1 MKRELTT
8 ETTEVVF
15 GMDDVIVQKLIADI
29 PAGRTIDF
37 TGYDVDTKIIAGHP
51 IIKGEVSGATTVY
64 RPFPITK
71 TTSEGVTT
79 VSYGTL
85 PTGFAVV
92 GVLYRT
98 ITKANPQGSILIDAV
113 INEVAAQNA
122 GLPAYTSAQKTAL
135 SNIKFVQ
142 DEEA

>member
-8 ETTEVVF
+8 ENTEVVF
-15 GMDDVIVQKLIADI
+15 GMDDVIVQKFIADI

-51 IIKGEVSGATTVY
+51 IIKGVVSGATVY

-71 TTSEGVTT
+71 TTSAGVTT
-79 VSYGTL
+79 VAYGTL
-85 PTGFAVV
+85 PEGFAVV

-98 ITKANPQGSILIDAV
+98 ITKTNPQGSILVDAV

>member
-8 ETTEVVF
+8 ENTEVVF
-15 GMDDVIVQKLIADI
+15 GMDDVIVQKFIADI

-51 IIKGEVSGATTVY
+51 IIKGEVSGATVY

-85 PTGFAVV
+85 PAGFAVV

>member
-8 ETTEVVF
+8 EATEVVF
-15 GMDDVIVQKLIADI
+15 GLDDVIIQKFIADI
-29 PAGRTIDF
+29 PGGRTIDF
-37 TGYDVDTKIIAGHP
+37 TGYDATKIVAGHP
-51 IIKGEVSGATTVY
+51 IIKGTASGAAVY
-64 RPFPITK
+64 RPFPITS
-71 TTSEGVTT
+71 TESEGVTT

-85 PTGFAVV
+85 PDGFAVC

-98 ITKANPQGSILIDAV
+98 ITKTNPQGSILVDGV
-113 INEVAAQNA
+113 VNEAAAQNA

>member
-8 ETTEVVF
+8 ENTEVVF
-15 GMDDVIVQKLIADI
+15 GMDDVIVQKFIADI

-51 IIKGEVSGATTVY
+51 IIKGVANGATVY

-71 TTSEGVTT
+71 TTTEGVTT

-85 PTGFAVV
+85 PAGFAVV